1 MGTLFNQPPRS
12 SQRFKSVDV
21 EELIDEVKRISR
33 DKKVSIDQVLKAM
46 KILSL
51 ERRNEL
57 YTVNGDIFDEQ
68 MCGFGEIFERIENC
82 YCEHVSFTDDL

>member
-12 SQRFKSVDV
+12 SQSFKSADV
-21 EELIDEVKRISR
+21 KELIDEVKRISR

-57 YTVNGDIFDEQ
+57 YKDNGDIFDEQ
-68 MCGFGEIFERIENC
+68 M
-82 YCEHVSFTDDL
+82 S